1 MADDSVADAMLK
13 QAQIREHSDPKP
25 EQAMY
30 STSDIKKNLKIKMDG
45 APWTVVEFL
54 FVKPGKGTAFTRTK
68 LKNLITGQ
76 VVERNLRSGETL
88 EPADIERRTATMMY
102 QDGDDYYFM
111 DQENYEQFP
120 VTTEALGDSAK
131 WLLDEM
137 KVELCFYEGR
147 VVTIDIPNHIEV
159 EITYCEPAVKGNTA
173 TNATKPATVANGAT
187 VQVPLFINDGEV
199 IKVDTRT
206 GEYGGRVNK

>member
-1 MADDSVADAMLK
+1 
-13 QAQIREHSDPKP
+13 
-25 EQAMY
+25 MY
-30 STSDIKKNLKIKMDG
+30 STSDIKKNLKIKMDN

-76 VVERNLRSGETL
+76 VVDRNLRSGEQL
-88 EPADIERRTATMMY
+88 EPADFERRNATMMY
-102 QDGDDYYFM
+102 QDGDDFYFM

-120 VTTEALGDSAK
+120 VTTEALGEAAK

-147 VVTIDIPNHIEV
+147 VVTVDIANHIDV
-159 EITYCEPAVKGNTA
+159 KITYCEPAVKGNTA

-187 VQVPLFINDGEV
+187 VQVPLFISDGEV

-206 GEYGGRVNK
+206 GDYCGRVNK